1 MPKSNLNVILDLD
14 NTLINTFDDYDS
26 LIDLEIFKKPCYLDI
41 RERVYFFNL
50 DEQYWGVSR
59 PYAKEFVS
67 FCFQYFNT
75 VGVWSAGE
83 RDYVD
88 FIIENIFE
96 DKKPHYSLSR
106 DECAGEYNDKN
117 IKCNIF
123 KPLNIIFDTNN
134 YFTPKNTLIIDD
146 NEYTMKMNRDN
157 GILIPPYEP
166 EPTIE
171 DIRKPDYAFPSI
183 CRWLSKP
190 EVMYCDDIRKQC
202 KLSIFTSLL

>member
-1 MPKSNLNVILDLD
+1 MTKSNLNVILDLD

-26 LIDLEIFKKPCYLDI
+26 LIQLEIFKKPSCLDI
-41 RERVYFFNL
+41 RERVYFCNL
-50 DEQYWGVSR
+50 QEKYWGVTR
-59 PYAKEFVS
+59 PYAKEFIS
-67 FCFQYFNT
+67 FCFDYFKT

-88 FIIENIFE
+88 FIIETIFE

-106 DECAGEYNDKN
+106 DDCYKDDIGNLY
-117 IKCNIF
+117 
-123 KPLNIIFDTNN
+123 KPLSIIFDTNN
-134 YFTPKNTLIIDD
+134 IFTPKNTLIIDD

-157 GILIPPYEP
+157 GILIPPYDP

-171 DIRKPDYAFPSI
+171 SIRKSDYAFPSI
-183 CRWLSKP
+183 CRWLIRP
-190 EVMYCDDIRKQC
+190 DVMYSDDIRKQC